1 MALPFLRPTAALTWA
16 LLLFAPR
23 AYGGIEVV
31 IEVDAR
37 AKATP
42 LKPIWAFFGYD
53 EANYT
58 TTPEGTELLETL
70 AAIHDAQVRTRTHF
84 LFNTDEGE
92 PSMKWGSTNI
102 YSEDSDGNPVYD
114 FTKIDS
120 IIDTT
125 VEAGVA
131 PLFELG
137 FMPKALSSRPDPYRN
152 SGTFVLDG
160 GSFYPPKDYEKWAG
174 LVAAW
179 AAHAKDRHEDSQTN
193 WIWEL
198 WNEPDIGY
206 WQGTPEEFHRLYDFT
221 EAALHSVLPD
231 AVLGAPA
238 VASPERDFLR
248 KFLAH
253 CASGENAVTGEVG
266 TRLDRVT
273 FHAKGGVTEVDG
285 HVRLDLG
292 NQLRLHRMGF
302 ETILD
307 SPFAKTPIIISEA
320 DPDGC
325 AACPSTRHRYLDYRN
340 SPAYGAY
347 EVAMMKRSLELAR
360 EMGVELEGI
369 LTWAFTFPDTPYF
382 AGYRAL
388 STRGIHLPVL
398 GAFKLLGAM
407 RGDFLPTASSGARAL
422 ASLLE
427 DGVRE
432 EPEVDALAALDQGR
446 LRVLVFHYHD
456 DLVEAEPAAVRVQV
470 SLPQSFGDSVTL
482 SEKRVDNTYGN
493 AFSTW
498 KAQGSP
504 ATPSTDQLD
513 ALHAAA
519 NTIDVGSARTVKVED
534 GMATFELELPR
545 FGLALLT
552 LEKAARAPAHDP
564 AGCACE
570 AGPPRRG
577 ATPWLALVLLPLG
590 AAARFSRKY
599 LN

>member
-1 MALPFLRPTAALTWA
+1 
-16 LLLFAPR
+16 LLFAPR

-231 AVLGAPA
+231 ALLGAPA
-238 VASPERDFLR
+238 VASPEREFLGE
-248 KFLAH
+248 FLAH

-273 FHAKGGVTEVDG
+273 FHAKGGVTQVDG

-292 NQLRLHRMGF
+292 SQLRLHRMGF
-302 ETILD
+302 ETVLD
-307 SPFAKTPIIISEA
+307 SPFAETPIIISEA

-325 AACPSTRHRYLDYRN
+325 AACPSSRHRYLDYRN

-360 EMGVELEGI
+360 DMGVELEGI
-369 LTWAFTFPDTPYF
+369 VTWAFTFPDTPYF

-388 STRGIHLPVL
+388 ATRGIHLPVL
-398 GAFKLLGAM
+398 GAFKLLGAL
-407 RGDFLPTASSGARAL
+407 RGGSVPVASTGAKTL
-422 ASLLE
+422 SSLLE

-432 EPEVDALAALDQGR
+432 EPEVDAWAALDENE
-446 LRVLVFHYHD
+446 LRVLLFHYHD
-456 DLVEAEPAAVRVQV
+456 DLVEAEPATVRLQV
-470 SLPQSFGDSVTL
+470 SLPKAFGERVTL
-482 SEKRVDNTYGN
+482 SEKRVDDTYGN
-493 AFSTW
+493 AFATW

-504 ATPSTDQLD
+504 VTPSDEQLE

-519 NTIDVGSARTVKVED
+519 NSLDVGSPRTLEVE
-534 GMATFELELPR
+534 GGVATIELELPR

-552 LEKAARAPAHDP
+552 LKKAAPEPLRDA
-564 AGCACE
+564 AGCACDV
-570 AGPPRRG
+570 GPQSPKG
-577 ATPWLALVLLPLG
+577 TPWLALALLCLG
-590 AAARFSRKY
+590 VTARLSRNY

>member
-1 MALPFLRPTAALTWA
+1 M
-16 LLLFAPR
+16 
-23 AYGGIEVV
+23 

-37 AKATP
+37 AEATP

-58 TTPEGTELLETL
+58 TTPEGIELLTTL
-70 AAIHDAQVRTRTHF
+70 AAVHDAKVRTRTHF

-92 PSMKWGSTNI
+92 PSMKWGWTNI
-102 YSEDSDGNPVYD
+102 YSEDAEGNPAYD
-114 FTKIDS
+114 FATIDS
-120 IIDTT
+120 IIDAT
-125 VEAGVA
+125 VDAGIA
-131 PLFELG
+131 PLFEFG

-152 SGTFVLDG
+152 SGTFVQDG
-160 GSFYPPKDYEKWAG
+160 GSFYPPKDYDKWAG

-179 AAHAKDRHEDSQTN
+179 AAHAKDRHDDSQTN

-221 EAALHSVLPD
+221 EAALHSVLPN

-238 VASPERDFLR
+238 VASPEREFLR
-248 KFLAH
+248 EFLAH
-253 CASGENAVTGEVG
+253 CASGENAVTGQVG

-273 FHAKGGVTEVDG
+273 FHAKGGVTQVDG

-292 NQLRLHRMGF
+292 SQLRLHRMGF
-302 ETILD
+302 ETVLD
-307 SPFAKTPIIISEA
+307 SPFAETPIIISEA

-325 AACPSTRHRYLDYRN
+325 AACPSSRHRYLDYRN

-360 EMGVELEGI
+360 EMGVKLEGI

-388 STRGIHLPVL
+388 TTRGIHLPVL
-398 GAFKLLGAM
+398 GAFKLLGAL
-407 RGDFLPTASSGARAL
+407 RGDFVPTASSGAHAL

-427 DGVRE
+427 GGVRE
-432 EPEVDALAALDQGR
+432 EPEVDALAALDR
-446 LRVLVFHYHD
+446 DTLRVLVFHYHD
-456 DLVEAEPAAVRVQV
+456 DLVEAEPATVRLRV
-470 SLPQSFGDSVTL
+470 SLPKSFGDSLTL
-482 SEKRVDNTYGN
+482 SEKRVDDIYGN

-504 ATPSTDQLD
+504 AAPSEQQLE

-519 NTIDVGSARTVKVED
+519 NALDVGSARTLEVES
-534 GMATFELELPR
+534 GIATIELELPR

-552 LEKAARAPAHDP
+552 LKKSTRDPARDS
-564 AGCACE
+564 AGCACDV
-570 AGPPRRG
+570 GPPKPGAIPWFALALLSLG
-577 ATPWLALVLLPLG
+577 AT
-590 AAARFSRKY
+590 ARLSRKY